1 MMSYVEVMN
10 AIREMAVNGFS
21 YVEYLNLVFKNP
33 LTATMYVLS
42 TTSFISLIMLV
53 TFEITGAVMA
63 LKEF

>member
-21 YVEYLNLVFKNP
+21 YIEYLNLVFKNP

-42 TTSFISLIMLV
+42 TTAGFGLLSAV
-53 TFEITGAVMA
+53 AFEITGAVMA
-63 LKEF
+63 LKEK